1 MVKSIF
7 GHIDGATPI
16 DDVSDLIPNIGTLP
30 ELNEY
35 EAENVLDAVI
45 KHFINR
51 PVMQEGIEFDYFW
64 MLTVHKDMFGR
75 VWKWAGKTRTKNLN
89 IGVDS
94 TQVEPQ
100 LIDVCKSIPYF
111 KNPPDMSDIAY
122 LHHRLV
128 QIHPFTNG
136 NGRWS
141 RLVSNIYQIRFT
153 GKFTDWPDD
162 LIGTTS
168 NTSSI
173 RGEYIQSLKEADS
186 GKYEK
191 IIRLHEQFSKV
202 MPDNM

>member
-1 MVKSIF
+1 
-7 GHIDGATPI
+7 
-16 DDVSDLIPNIGTLP
+16 
-30 ELNEY
+30 
-35 EAENVLDAVI
+35 
-45 KHFINR
+45 
-51 PVMQEGIEFDYFW
+51 MQEGIEFDYFW